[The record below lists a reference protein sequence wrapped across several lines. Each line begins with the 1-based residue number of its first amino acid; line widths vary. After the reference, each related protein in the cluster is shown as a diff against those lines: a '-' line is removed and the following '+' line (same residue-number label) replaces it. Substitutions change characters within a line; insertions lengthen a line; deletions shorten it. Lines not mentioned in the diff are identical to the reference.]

1 MASRLM
7 GGGGQSAKLENIGD
21 RVSGF
26 LVEEPGE
33 AQQTVFNDKS
43 TLKFYKNGQ
52 PAMMSILKLQTQ
64 QRNDQNDDGIRL
76 VFVADLSDKQDEI
89 ARAIRATGANDI
101 EVGGFLDLALVN
113 KVPGQNNNLKN
124 VWQAQYQRPQSG
136 LMGGQQQQAPPHNSM
151 MRGPSGY
158 FPPGAGM
165 QGQQLPPQ
173 QQQPQQFNGNVPQQV
188 TPQQW
193 QQQQQQPDYGQQFA
207 QQYGQTQQQQQQPQF
222 QPNQPANEDPW
233 GVPQQQ
239 SLMNGPQ
246 QQAQPQQQAM
256 PDLQP
261 PQNLQP
267 QAQPQQQP
275 PAQAQGVTLPGGYQ
289 LPPGVDAAAVQAA
302 FEGIGQLPPQGQ

>member
-7 GGGGQSAKLENIGD
+7 GGGGQSAKLDNIGD
-21 RVSGF
+21 SVAGF
-26 LVEEPGE
+26 LIEEPGE
-33 AQQTVFNDKS
+33 SQQTEFNDKS
-43 TLKFYKNGQ
+43 KLKFYKNGQ

-64 QRNDQNDDGIRL
+64 QRNDQADDGIRL

-101 EVGGFLDLALVN
+101 EVGGYLQLALVN

-136 LMGGQQQQAPPHNSM
+136 LMGQQQQA
-151 MRGPSGY
+151 
-158 FPPGAGM
+158 
-165 QGQQLPPQ
+165 QPQ
-173 QQQPQQFNGNVPQQV
+173 QQQPQFQQPVQQQAPQVQYQPQQQVPQ
-188 TPQQW
+188 PQF
-193 QQQQQQPDYGQQFA
+193 QQPQQPDYGQQFA
-207 QQYGQTQQQQQQPQF
+207 QQYGQTPQQFIQQQAQQPPQF
-222 QPNQPANEDPW
+222 QPNPPAQDAW
-233 GVPQQQ
+233 GVPQDQ
-239 SLMNGPQ
+239 SLMNAPQ
-246 QQAQPQQQAM
+246 QQAQPQQQVM

-275 PAQAQGVTLPGGYQ
+275 PAQAQGVTLPGGFQ

-302 FEGIGQLPPQGQ
+302 FEGIGQLPPQQ